1 MATGLPPSTAWRVVI
16 VDDNVG
22 FTELLSRAFL
32 RDGRFEIAAV
42 ASNGVEGI
50 RLVADHHPDVVI
62 LDDEMPVKTG
72 VEALPDILSSSPES
86 KVVLFSANLHAAT
99 TMTAIDLG
107 ACAAVSKLD
116 PLRSLFEAVER
127 CLGII

>member
-1 MATGLPPSTAWRVVI
+1 MPPSWRVVI

-42 ASNGVEGI
+42 ASNGAEGV
-50 RLVADHHPDVVI
+50 RLVEDQLPDLVI
-62 LDDEMPVKTG
+62 LDDEMPVRTG
-72 VEALPDILSSSPES
+72 VEALPDILRVSPES

-99 TMTAIDLG
+99 TMAAIDLG

>member
-1 MATGLPPSTAWRVVI
+1 MIRPPDRSWRVVI

-42 ASNGVEGI
+42 ASNGVEGV
-50 RLVADHHPDVVI
+50 RLVTEHRPDVVV
-62 LDDEMPVKTG
+62 LDDEMPVMTG
-72 VEALPDILSSSPES
+72 VEALPEILSSSPES

>member
-1 MATGLPPSTAWRVVI
+1 MGQSWRVVI

-32 RDGRFEIAAV
+32 RDGRFEVAAV
-42 ASNGVEGI
+42 ASNGAEGV
-50 RLVADHHPDVVI
+50 RLVAELRPDVVI

-72 VEALPDILSSSPES
+72 VEALPEILESSPSS

-99 TMTAIDLG
+99 TMTAIELG

>member
-1 MATGLPPSTAWRVVI
+1 MPPDRLLRSWRVVI

-42 ASNGVEGI
+42 ATNG
-50 RLVADHHPDVVI
+50 ADGVRVITEVKPDVVI

-72 VEALPDILSSSPES
+72 IEALPEILESSPES

-99 TMTAIDLG
+99 TMASIDLG

>member
-1 MATGLPPSTAWRVVI
+1 MAARPHAGSWRVVI

-22 FTELLSRAFL
+22 FTELLSRAFQ

-42 ASNGVEGI
+42 ATNGVEGE
-50 RLVADHHPDVVI
+50 RLVGELQPDVVI

-72 VEALPDILSSSPES
+72 VEALPEMLASAPDT
-86 KVVLFSANLHAAT
+86 KVVLFSANLYAAT
-99 TMTAIDLG
+99 TMAAIDLG

>member
-1 MATGLPPSTAWRVVI
+1 MARSWRVVI

-32 RDGRFEIAAV
+32 RDGRFEIV
-42 ASNGVEGI
+42 AIATNGAEGVK
-50 RLVADHHPDVVI
+50 LVAAHQPDVVI
-62 LDDEMPVKTG
+62 LDDEMPVMTA
-72 VEALPDILSSSPES
+72 VEALPEILSTSPGS
-86 KVVLFSANLHAAT
+86 KVVVFSANLHAAT

-107 ACAAVSKLD
+107 ACAAVSKIE
-116 PLRSLFEAVER
+116 PLRSLFESVER

>member
-1 MATGLPPSTAWRVVI
+1 MSSRPTTTSWRVVI

-32 RDGRFEIAAV
+32 RDGRFEIAAI
-42 ASNGVEGI
+42 ASNGAEGV
-50 RLVADHHPDVVI
+50 RLVEEHQPDVVI
-62 LDDEMPVKTG
+62 LDDEMPVRTG
-72 VEALPDILSSSPES
+72 VEALPDILRVSSRS

-99 TMTAIDLG
+99 TMAAIDLG

-116 PLRSLFEAVER
+116 PLRSLFEAIER

>member
-1 MATGLPPSTAWRVVI
+1 MPAGPLARSWRVVI
-16 VDDNVG
+16 VDDTVG

-42 ASNGVEGI
+42 ASNGDEGVRRI
-50 RLVADHHPDVVI
+50 AELRPDVVI
-62 LDDEMPVKTG
+62 LDDEMPVRTG
-72 VEALPDILSSSPES
+72 VEALPEILASSPES
-86 KVVLFSANLHAAT
+86 KVVLFSANLHSAT

>member
-1 MATGLPPSTAWRVVI
+1 MAGPRAERSWRVVI

-22 FTELLSRAFL
+22 FSELLSRAFL

-42 ASNGVEGI
+42 ASNGLEGAKAVGE
-50 RLVADHHPDVVI
+50 LKPDVVI
-62 LDDEMPVKTG
+62 LDDEMPVRTG
-72 VEALPDILSSSPES
+72 IEALPEILEVSPDS
-86 KVVLFSANLHAAT
+86 KVIVFSANLHAAT
-99 TMTAIDLG
+99 TMASIDLG

>member
-1 MATGLPPSTAWRVVI
+1 MASGPMAPSWRVVI

-42 ASNGVEGI
+42 ASNGAEGV
-50 RLVADHHPDVVI
+50 RLVAEHQPHLVV
-62 LDDEMPVKTG
+62 LDDEMPVLTG
-72 VEALPDILSSSPES
+72 VEALPDILASSPGS

-99 TMTAIDLG
+99 TMAAIDLG

-116 PLRSLFEAVER
+116 PLRSLFEAAER

>member
-1 MATGLPPSTAWRVVI
+1 MIRPPDRSWRVVI

-42 ASNGVEGI
+42 ATNGGEGV
-50 RLVADHHPDVVI
+50 RLVTQHRPDVVV
-62 LDDEMPVKTG
+62 LDDEMPVMTG
-72 VEALPDILSSSPES
+72 VEALPEILSSSPES

>member
-1 MATGLPPSTAWRVVI
+1 MPAGPAARSWRVVI

-32 RDGRFEIAAV
+32 RDGRFEIDAV
-42 ASNGVEGI
+42 ASNGSEGV
-50 RLVADHHPDVVI
+50 RLVTEHRPDVVI
-62 LDDEMPVKTG
+62 LDDEMPVRTG
-72 VEALPDILSSSPES
+72 VEALPDILTSSPRS

-127 CLGII
+127 CVGII

>member
-1 MATGLPPSTAWRVVI
+1 MI
-16 VDDNVG
+16 IDDNVG

-42 ASNGVEGI
+42 ASNGAEGV
-50 RLVADHHPDVVI
+50 RFVADLRPDVVI

-72 VEALPDILSSSPES
+72 VEALPEILEASPES

-107 ACAAVSKLD
+107 ASAAVSKLD
-116 PLRSLFEAVER
+116 PLRSLIEAIER

>member
-1 MATGLPPSTAWRVVI
+1 MTSVRPVAQSWRVVI

-32 RDGRFEIAAV
+32 RDGRFEVAAV
-42 ASNGVEGI
+42 ATNGAEGV
-50 RLVADHHPDVVI
+50 RLVGELQPDVVV
-62 LDDEMPVKTG
+62 LDDEMPVMTG
-72 VEALPDILSSSPES
+72 VEALPDLLTSAPDA

-99 TMTAIDLG
+99 TMRAIDLG

>member
-1 MATGLPPSTAWRVVI
+1 MASGPRGRSWRVVI

-42 ASNGVEGI
+42 ASNGLEGV
-50 RLVADHHPDVVI
+50 RLVAEVQPDLVI
-62 LDDEMPVKTG
+62 LDDEMPVRTG
-72 VEALPDILSSSPES
+72 VEALPDILESSPTT
-86 KVVLFSANLHAAT
+86 KVVLFSANLHAST

-116 PLRSLFEAVER
+116 PLRSLFEAAER

>member
-1 MATGLPPSTAWRVVI
+1 MARSWRVVI

-42 ASNGVEGI
+42 ASTGAEGV
-50 RLVADHHPDVVI
+50 RLVTELHPDVVI
-62 LDDEMPVKTG
+62 LDDEMPVQTG
-72 VEALPDILSSSPES
+72 VEALPDLLASSPAS

>member
-1 MATGLPPSTAWRVVI
+1 MARSWRVVI

-32 RDGRFEIAAV
+32 RDGRFEIAAI
-42 ASNGVEGI
+42 ATNGAEGV
-50 RLVADHHPDVVI
+50 RLVAAHQPDVVI
-62 LDDEMPVKTG
+62 LDDEMPVMTG
-72 VEALPDILSSSPES
+72 VEALPEILSMSPGS
-86 KVVLFSANLHAAT
+86 KVVVFAANLHAAT

-116 PLRSLFEAVER
+116 PLRSLFESVER

>member
-1 MATGLPPSTAWRVVI
+1 MPACPPGSKVWHVVI

-42 ASNGVEGI
+42 ASNGAEAV
-50 RLVADHHPDVVI
+50 RLVKEHQPDIII
-62 LDDEMPVKTG
+62 LDDEMPVRTG
-72 VEALPDILSSSPES
+72 VEALPELLEVSPDA

-99 TMTAIDLG
+99 TMAAIELG